1 MLGSVYGLYA
11 GLKRSLLIPARERE
25 RRREGEGEE
34 EGGRGRGGWRER
46 RGGNGDS
53 EGEHQRLGW
62 SVWNVCKHLIL
73 HTMSL

>member
-25 RRREGEGEE
+25 RRREGEGGE
-34 EGGRGRGGWRER
+34 EGGRG
-46 RGGNGDS
+46 
-53 EGEHQRLGW
+53 GW
-62 SVWNVCKHLIL
+62 SVWNECKHLVLTVHL